1 MKIGFAIYDH
11 LENYSGSSLYMR
23 KLVEYFHTQED
34 QVTMVNMPVQNY
46 FFKLSDDYV
55 NSFLNQF
62 YDYDFDFLILDELIH
77 PSLEWMNRRLI
88 KPTPYPVVSMIHQLR
103 TSEPHPKYLK
113 WIYRQ
118 IEKKYIF
125 SVDGFIFNSQA
136 TKNAVEAVAGKKLK
150 GVVAFPSGDRL
161 PHQLGVHQIVQ
172 RAHQEVFKMIFV
184 GSIIPRKGLHILVT
198 ALAKMNNKSW
208 FLNIVGNMRL
218 DPDYVQEIMRFV
230 ERHGLTQHIKFHGK
244 LSDEMLEAMLNES
257 HVLAVPSS
265 YEGFGIVYL
274 EAMGFGVVPI
284 GTKAGGAREI
294 IFSGQDGYLIS
305 VDQVEDLAEKLD
317 ALISDRNRLA
327 AMGVA
332 SFHKYKQYPTW
343 TETCAAIRNFLE
355 TWKQEREAN
364 PDTPSGEG
372 I

>member
-1 MKIGFAIYDH
+1 VLKIGFAIYDN

-23 KLVEYFHTQED
+23 KLVDFFHIQGD
-34 QVTMVNMPVQNY
+34 QVTMVTMPVQNY
-46 FFKLSDDYV
+46 FFRLSNAYI
-55 NSFLNQF
+55 NSFLERF
-62 YDYDFDFLILDELIH
+62 YQYDFDFLIIDELTH
-77 PSLEWMNRRLI
+77 PSLDWMNRRFI
-88 KPTPYPVVSMIHQLR
+88 KPTTYPVISMIHQLR
-103 TSEPHPKYLK
+103 TSEPHPKSIK

-118 IEKKYIF
+118 FEKKYIL
-125 SVDGFIFNSQA
+125 SVDGFIYNSQA
-136 TKNAVEAVAGKKLK
+136 TKHAVEAVAGKKLK

-172 RAHQEVFKMIFV
+172 RAHQEILNIIFV
-184 GSIIPRKGLHILVT
+184 GSIIPRKGLHILMK
-198 ALAKMNNKSW
+198 ALARITNKNW

-218 DPDYVQEIMRFV
+218 DPTYAQDIMRFV
-230 ERHGLTQHIKFHGK
+230 ETHQLTNHIKFHGK
-244 LSDEMLEAMLNES
+244 LSDEKLEELLNLS
-257 HVLAVPSS
+257 HVLAVPST

-305 VDQVEDLAEKLD
+305 ADQAQEDLAKKLE
-317 ALISDRNRLA
+317 ALLNDRNRLA

-343 TETCAAIRNFLE
+343 YETCERIRAFLAN
-355 TWKQEREAN
+355 WK
-364 PDTPSGEG
+364 DEG
-372 I
+372 NHFD